1 MGHYWLFNIE
11 NSWFLDPSNVPSGTT
26 DTIFPLIYSHHVGH
40 PTSYHCTENG
50 PFQMGENIDHSKTL
64 TITLTVHANPGQTW
78 NQNSN
83 FAKYLTWV
91 FTYRNCTINWFTDN
105 FKHIWKANSLSI
117 YHSAETS
124 KVSRVWIPGW
134 KIFYFCR
141 QIQRQFFSSQ
151 AAICGK
157 RRLIWT
163 DRAKHPWSDKH
174 KTWIRRDFYLLKC
187 SISFGLIS

>member
-141 QIQRQFFSSQ
+141 QIQRQFF
-151 AAICGK
+151 
-157 RRLIWT
+157 
-163 DRAKHPWSDKH
+163 HH
-174 KTWIRRDFYLLKC
+174 KPRSAVKGDLFEPTVQNTHD
-187 SISFGLIS
+187 LISIKHEFAEIFIYWSVPLALD